1 MEALTLGEISNVLLF
16 VAGILGAGGSIAVF
30 FSKRFGKMMA
40 EQLRPTNEKLDSLQS
55 SISEVDMAN
64 CKNYL
69 VQTISTLEAGREVDK
84 VALERFWENYDHYTK
99 LGGNSYIHTAV
110 ERLKKE
116 GKL

>member
-1 MEALTLGEISNVLLF
+1 MESITLGEISNVLIF
-16 VAGILGAGGSIAVF
+16 IAGVLTSGGAIAGFLG
-30 FSKRFGKMMA
+30 KRFGKVMD
-40 EQLRPTNEKLDSLQS
+40 EKLQPLNEKMDALTE
-55 SISEVDMAN
+55 SIDEVDMAN

-69 VQTISTLEAGREVDK
+69 VSTISTLEAGRTVDK

-110 ERLKKE
+110 EKLKKE

>member
-1 MEALTLGEISNVLLF
+1 MEAITLGEISNVLVF
-16 VAGILGAGGSIAVF
+16 IAGILGAGGSIALF
-30 FSKRFGKMMA
+30 FGKRFGKVMA
-40 EQLRPTNEKLDSLQS
+40 EQLKPTNDKIDSLQA

-69 VQTISTLEAGREVDK
+69 VQTISTLEAGRTVDK
-84 VALERFWENYDHYTK
+84 VALERFWENYDHYTEM
-99 LGGNSYIHTAV
+99 GGNSYIHTAV

>member
-1 MEALTLGEISNVLLF
+1 MEAITLGEISNVLLF

-84 VALERFWENYDHYTK
+84 VALERFWENYDHYTEM
-99 LGGNSYIHTAV
+99 GGNSYIHTAV